1 MASTAD
7 SQWTNSALANEFV
20 NCYNYDC
27 YCARWS
33 SHISAGAWAAY
44 DQHNS
49 AMTAGAHEVAYRQE
63 DNKRVLISEKNWAIG
78 HLGKFFPLKETL
90 KEFNSI
96 DEMASN
102 NLSGWQKGKLY

>member
-27 YCARWS
+27 YLTYYNYDCYLIVITMTVI

-49 AMTAGAHEVAYRQE
+49 AMTYRQE
-63 DNKRVLISEKNWAIG
+63 DNKRVLISEKN
-78 HLGKFFPLKETL
+78 
-90 KEFNSI
+90 
-96 DEMASN
+96 
-102 NLSGWQKGKLY
+102 

>member
-27 YCARWS
+27 YLTCYNYDCYLTCYNYDCYLIVITMTVI

-49 AMTAGAHEVAYRQE
+49 AMTYRQE
-63 DNKRVLISEKNWAIG
+63 DNKRVLISEKN
-78 HLGKFFPLKETL
+78 
-90 KEFNSI
+90 
-96 DEMASN
+96 
-102 NLSGWQKGKLY
+102 

>member
-27 YCARWS
+27 YLIVITMTVI

-49 AMTAGAHEVAYRQE
+49 AMTYRQE
-63 DNKRVLISEKNWAIG
+63 DNKRVLISEKN
-78 HLGKFFPLKETL
+78 
-90 KEFNSI
+90 
-96 DEMASN
+96 
-102 NLSGWQKGKLY
+102 

>member
-1 MASTAD
+1 MASTVD

-33 SHISAGAWAAY
+33 SHISAGAGAAY

-63 DNKRVLISEKNWAIG
+63 DNRRVLISEKNWAIG
-78 HLGKFFPLKETL
+78 HLDNIFR
-90 KEFNSI
+90 
-96 DEMASN
+96 
-102 NLSGWQKGKLY
+102 